1 MDNTSNI
8 NDSNNTILDF
18 KVFIDGNNLTEVADV
33 IAIGVH
39 KQFCK
44 IPTAE
49 VVLHY
54 GSMLNNE
61 YIDVQNDFIAIGNEI
76 EIVDNDGDLSIFKGV
91 IVKKSVSVTN
101 KKSLLKLTAKNN
113 AYKMTQNR
121 YNHVFAEK
129 KDSEIIEDI
138 IKKYSFDCD
147 IDSTSYTNETDT
159 QYNCSDWDFI
169 NIKAERNSLL
179 IFADDDKITVKQ
191 PKVSSATLAINGYN
205 SIIDFDAQLDGRT
218 AFTDYKA
225 TSWNYNSQE
234 RQEVEQP
241 NSSSDFTQGSQQ
253 TKELAEKLNNDSFNI
268 NVNSYFADNELIA
281 KKANAAIMRNN
292 LSRIIGKVKLY
303 GLSKIKPGDT
313 VEFSGIGDSFNG
325 NAFVTEVAYD
335 FVGGAWS
342 TSIGFGMEE
351 TSYYWSYDDV
361 NAAPAAELSPAV
373 NGLQVG
379 KVVALEGD
387 PTDEFR
393 IKVALPCFE
402 GDPAEVWARVA
413 SPDAGKERGYHFFPE
428 IDDEV
433 VIGFIDQ
440 NPNNPIILGALFSN
454 KLPAKQPLSDN
465 NNVKG
470 LYLKSGIKME
480 FNEEDKIITIETPG
494 SNKLI
499 MNDKDSIFEI
509 TDANGNKIVMDN
521 QGINIK
527 SAGKIT
533 LEAYTDLSIKGVNMT
548 AEASASLKA
557 SGSAN
562 AEISSSG
569 VLAVKGSLVQ
579 IN

>member
-218 AFTDYKA
+218 AFTEYKA
-225 TSWNYNSQE
+225 KSWNYNSQE

-253 TKELAEKLNNDSFNI
+253 TKELAEKLNSDSFNI
-268 NVNSYFADNELIA
+268 NINSYFADNELIA

>member
-91 IVKKSVSVTN
+91 IVKKSVSVSN

-234 RQEVEQP
+234 RQEVEQL

>member
-1 MDNTSNI
+1 MDNTGNI

-76 EIVDNDGDLSIFKGV
+76 EIVYNDGDLSIFKGV
-91 IVKKSVSVTN
+91 IVKKSVSVSN

-129 KDSEIIEDI
+129 RDSEIIEDI

-218 AFTDYKA
+218 AFTEYKA

-241 NSSSDFTQGSQQ
+241 NSSSNFTQGSQQ

-268 NVNSYFADNELIA
+268 NINSYFADNELIA

-303 GLSKIKPGDT
+303 GLSEIKPGDT

>member
-1 MDNTSNI
+1 MNNI
-8 NDSNNTILDF
+8 GNRNDSTTATLDF
-18 KVFIDGNNLTEVADV
+18 KVLIDGNNLADVADV
-33 IAIGVH
+33 IAIGVR

-54 GSMLNNE
+54 GSLLNNE
-61 YIDVQNDFIAIGNEI
+61 YIDDQNDFIAIGNEI
-76 EIVDNDGDLSIFKGV
+76 EIMGNDGDLSMFKGV
-91 IVKKSVSVTN
+91 IVKKSVSVSN

-121 YNHVFAEK
+121 YNHIFAEK
-129 KDSEIIEDI
+129 KDSEIIEEI

-147 IDSTSYTNETDT
+147 IDPTSYTNETDT

-179 IFADDDKITVKQ
+179 IFADDDKITVKK
-191 PKVSSATLAINGYN
+191 PKVSSATLEINGYD

-234 RQEVEQP
+234 KQEVEQP

-253 TKELAEKLNNDSFNI
+253 TKKLAEKLNNDSFNI
-268 NVNSYFADNELIA
+268 NVNSYFIDNELITE
-281 KKANAAIMRNN
+281 KANATIMRNN

-303 GLSKIKPGDT
+303 GLGEVKPGDT
-313 VEFSGIGDSFNG
+313 IEFSGIGDSFNG
-325 NAFVTEVAYD
+325 DAFVTEVAYD
-335 FVGGAWS
+335 FTGGAWS

-361 NAAPAAELSPAV
+361 NSAPAAELSPAV

-402 GDPAEVWARVA
+402 GDPAEVWARMA

-440 NPNNPIILGALFSN
+440 NPNNPIVLGALFSN
-454 KLPAKQPLSDN
+454 KLPAKQPLSDD

-480 FNEEDKIITIETPG
+480 FNEEDKIVTIETPG
-494 SNKLI
+494 SNKLV
-499 MNDKDSIFEI
+499 MNDKDGVFEI
-509 TDANGNKIVMDN
+509 IDSNGNQIVLDN

-533 LEAYTDLSIKGVNMT
+533 LEASTDLSIKGVNLT

-562 AEISSSG
+562 AEVSSSG

>member
-1 MDNTSNI
+1 MDNTGNI

-18 KVFIDGNNLTEVADV
+18 KVFIDGNNLAEVADV

-76 EIVDNDGDLSIFKGV
+76 EIVYNDGDLSIFKGV
-91 IVKKSVSVTN
+91 IVKKSVSVSN

-234 RQEVEQP
+234 RQEVEQL

-303 GLSKIKPGDT
+303 GLSEIKPGDT

-494 SNKLI
+494 NNKLI

-557 SGSAN
+557 SGSAS

>member
-76 EIVDNDGDLSIFKGV
+76 EIVYNDGDLSIFKGV
-91 IVKKSVSVTN
+91 IVKKSVSVSN

-241 NSSSDFTQGSQQ
+241 NSSSNFTQGSQQ

-268 NVNSYFADNELIA
+268 NINSYFADNELIA

-303 GLSKIKPGDT
+303 GLSEIKPGDT

-480 FNEEDKIITIETPG
+480 FNEEYKIITIETPG

>member
-1 MDNTSNI
+1 MDNTGNI

-76 EIVDNDGDLSIFKGV
+76 EIVYNDGDLSIFKGV
-91 IVKKSVSVTN
+91 IVKKSVSVSN

-241 NSSSDFTQGSQQ
+241 NSSSNFTQGSQQ

-268 NVNSYFADNELIA
+268 NINSYFADNELIA

-303 GLSKIKPGDT
+303 GLSEIKPGDT

-494 SNKLI
+494 NNKLI

-557 SGSAN
+557 SGSAS